1 MSLPVQLNKKL
12 NQSTNLLI
20 AEDIAAYN
28 RKIERIKLSIN
39 IGLISVE
46 YILYIIGFLTLFY
59 YKVVTD
65 YGSFT
70 WSELH
75 KIIAEI
81 PVLDDYALLIGIIF
95 TIYTAMQYQKGMFK
109 WNRDIRMI
117 DDTISAIKAV
127 STSFLIALGIAFFLK
142 TSTVYSRV
150 LILMLAILMVFIFLL
165 SRIMRYYAHA
175 LLHRSTRF
183 NKNVLII
190 GAGKVGM
197 QIRNHVLENTS
208 CDFVGFLDDFKKG
221 DQVIGS
227 IQNIEKLI
235 ARHKVQEIYIT
246 IPSEKNI
253 INELITSIR
262 KYDVQIKIIPELFE
276 LVTSSISFDQAYDY
290 PCIEI
295 VKTPLRGLNLFLKR
309 AADIVLSLL
318 GIIII
323 SPILLIVA
331 LFIKLDSKGPVFIH
345 QKRIGKNGAPFHMHK
360 FRSMVNNAEELKEQL
375 EKYNETDG
383 PAFKMKNDPR
393 ITRVGRFIRKFS
405 IDELPQL
412 FNVLKG
418 EMSLIGPRP
427 PLPNEVE
434 QYSDFQWRRLDIRP
448 GITGLWQV
456 SGRSDI
462 TFDEWV
468 KLDLYYIERWSI
480 SLELK
485 ILIKTIP
492 VVLKGEGAY

>member
-39 IGLISVE
+39 IGLISIE

-75 KIIAEI
+75 KIIVKI

-117 DDTISAIKAV
+117 DDTISAVKAI

-165 SRIMRYYAHA
+165 SRIMRHYAHA
-175 LLHRSTRF
+175 LLHRSPRF

-197 QIRNHVLENTS
+197 QIRNHVLKNTS

-221 DQVIGS
+221 DQVIGT

-309 AADIVLSLL
+309 ASDIVLSLL

-375 EKYNETDG
+375 EKYNEADG

-393 ITRVGRFIRKFS
+393 ITWVGRFIRKFS

-468 KLDLYYIERWSI
+468 KLDLYYIEKWSI

-485 ILIKTIP
+485 ILLKTIP

>member
-12 NQSTNLLI
+12 SQSTNLLI

-28 RKIERIKLSIN
+28 RKTERIKLSIN
-39 IGLISVE
+39 IGLISIE

-59 YKVVTD
+59 YKVVSD
-65 YGSFT
+65 YDSFT
-70 WSELH
+70 WNELH
-75 KIIAEI
+75 SSIAKI
-81 PVLDDYALLIGIIF
+81 PVLADYALLIGIIF
-95 TIYTAMQYQKGMFK
+95 TIYTAMLYQQGMFK
-109 WNRDIRMI
+109 RNRDIRMI

-142 TSTVYSRV
+142 TSIVYSRV

-165 SRIMRYYAHA
+165 SRIMRNYAQV
-175 LLHRSTRF
+175 LLHRSRRY

-190 GAGKVGM
+190 GAGKVGI
-197 QIRNHVLENTS
+197 QIRNHVMANTS
-208 CDFVGFLDDFKKG
+208 CHFVGFLDDYKNS
-221 DQVIGS
+221 DQVLGT
-227 IQNIEKLI
+227 IQNIEQLI

-262 KYDVQIKIIPELFE
+262 KYDIQIKIIPELFE

-309 AADIVLSLL
+309 AADIILSLL
-318 GIIII
+318 GIIMI
-323 SPILLIVA
+323 SPILMIVA
-331 LFIKLDSKGPVFIH
+331 LFIKFDSKGPVFIH

-375 EKYNETDG
+375 EKYNEADG

-462 TFDEWV
+462 NFDEWV
-468 KLDLYYIERWSI
+468 KLDLYYIEKWSI

>member
-75 KIIAEI
+75 KI

-95 TIYTAMQYQKGMFK
+95 TIYTAMQYQNGMFK

-117 DDTISAIKAV
+117 DDTISAVKAI

-142 TSTVYSRV
+142 TSIVYSRV

-165 SRIMRYYAHA
+165 SRIMRHYAHA
-175 LLHRSTRF
+175 LLHRSTRYS
-183 NKNVLII
+183 KNVLII

-197 QIRNHVLENTS
+197 QIRNHVMENTS
-208 CDFVGFLDDFKKG
+208 SDFVGFLDDFKKG
-221 DQVIGS
+221 DQVIGT

-309 AADIVLSLL
+309 AADIVLSIL

-323 SPILLIVA
+323 SPLLLIVA

-375 EKYNETDG
+375 EKYNEADG

-412 FNVLKG
+412 FNVLMG

-427 PLPNEVE
+427 PLPSEVE
-434 QYSDFQWRRLDIRP
+434 QYSDYQWRRLDIRP

-468 KLDLYYIERWSI
+468 KLDLYYIEKWSI

-485 ILIKTIP
+485 ILLKTIP

>member
-12 NQSTNLLI
+12 SQSTNLLI

-28 RKIERIKLSIN
+28 RKTERIKLSIN
-39 IGLISVE
+39 IGLISIE

-59 YKVVTD
+59 YKVVSD
-65 YGSFT
+65 YDSFT

-75 KIIAEI
+75 TSIAKI
-81 PVLDDYALLIGIIF
+81 PVLADYALLIGIIF
-95 TIYTAMQYQKGMFK
+95 TIYTAMLYQQGMFK
-109 WNRDIRMI
+109 RNRDIRMI

-142 TSTVYSRV
+142 TSIVYSRV

-165 SRIMRYYAHA
+165 SRIMRNYAQV
-175 LLHRSTRF
+175 LLHRSRRY

-190 GAGKVGM
+190 GAGKVGI
-197 QIRNHVLENTS
+197 QIRNHVMANTS
-208 CDFVGFLDDFKKG
+208 CHFVGFLDDYKNS
-221 DQVIGS
+221 DQVLGT
-227 IQNIEKLI
+227 IQNIEQLI

-309 AADIVLSLL
+309 AADIILSLL
-318 GIIII
+318 GIIMI

-331 LFIKLDSKGPVFIH
+331 LFIKFDSKGPVFIH

-375 EKYNETDG
+375 EKYNEADG

-462 TFDEWV
+462 NFDEWV
-468 KLDLYYIERWSI
+468 KLDLYYIEKWSI

>member
-12 NQSTNLLI
+12 SQSTNLLI

-28 RKIERIKLSIN
+28 RKTERIKLSIN
-39 IGLISVE
+39 IGLISIE

-59 YKVVTD
+59 YKVVSD
-65 YGSFT
+65 YDSFT
-70 WSELH
+70 WNELH
-75 KIIAEI
+75 SSIAKI
-81 PVLDDYALLIGIIF
+81 PVLADYALLIGIIF
-95 TIYTAMQYQKGMFK
+95 TIYTAMLYQQGMFK
-109 WNRDIRMI
+109 RNRDIRMI

-142 TSTVYSRV
+142 TSIVYSRV

-165 SRIMRYYAHA
+165 SRIMRNYAQV
-175 LLHRSTRF
+175 LLHRSRRY

-190 GAGKVGM
+190 GAGKVGI
-197 QIRNHVLENTS
+197 QIRNHVMANTS
-208 CDFVGFLDDFKKG
+208 CHFVGFLDDYKNS
-221 DQVIGS
+221 DQVLGT
-227 IQNIEKLI
+227 IQNIEQLI
-235 ARHKVQEIYIT
+235 ARHKIQEIYIT

-309 AADIVLSLL
+309 AADIILSLL
-318 GIIII
+318 GIIMI

-331 LFIKLDSKGPVFIH
+331 IFIKFDSKGPVFIH

-375 EKYNETDG
+375 EKYNEADG

-462 TFDEWV
+462 NFDEWV
-468 KLDLYYIERWSI
+468 KLDLYYIEKWSI

>member
-28 RKIERIKLSIN
+28 RKTERIKLAIN
-39 IGLISVE
+39 IGLISTE

-59 YKVVTD
+59 YKVVSD

-70 WSELH
+70 WSDLH
-75 KIIAEI
+75 TSIAKI
-81 PVLDDYALLIGIIF
+81 PVLDEYALLIGIIF
-95 TIYTAMQYQKGMFK
+95 TIYTAMLYQQGMFK
-109 WNRDIRMI
+109 RNRDIRLI
-117 DDTISAIKAV
+117 DDTISAVKAV

-142 TSTVYSRV
+142 TSIVYSRV

-165 SRIMRYYAHA
+165 ARIMRHYAQV
-175 LLHRSTRF
+175 LLHRSTRY
-183 NKNVLII
+183 NKKVLII

-197 QIRNHVLENTS
+197 QIRNHVMANTS
-208 CDFVGFLDDFKKG
+208 CHFVGFLDDYKKG
-221 DQVIGS
+221 DQVLGD

-309 AADIVLSLL
+309 AADIILSLF

-331 LFIKLDSKGPVFIH
+331 LLIKLDSKGPVFIH

-375 EKYNETDG
+375 EKYNEADG

-468 KLDLYYIERWSI
+468 KLDLYYIEKWSI

>member
-12 NQSTNLLI
+12 SQSTNLLI

-28 RKIERIKLSIN
+28 RKTERIKLSIN
-39 IGLISVE
+39 IGLIFIE

-59 YKVVTD
+59 YKVVSD

-75 KIIAEI
+75 TSIAKI
-81 PVLDDYALLIGIIF
+81 PVLADYALLIGIIF
-95 TIYTAMQYQKGMFK
+95 TIYTAMLYQKGMFK
-109 WNRDIRMI
+109 RNRDIRMI
-117 DDTISAIKAV
+117 DDTISAVKAV
-127 STSFLIALGIAFFLK
+127 STSFLIALGIAFFSK
-142 TSTVYSRV
+142 TSIVYSRV

-165 SRIMRYYAHA
+165 SRIMRHYAQV
-175 LLHRSTRF
+175 LLHRSRRY

-190 GAGKVGM
+190 GAGKIGM
-197 QIRNHVLENTS
+197 QIRNHVMANTS
-208 CDFVGFLDDFKKG
+208 CHFVGFLDDYKNS
-221 DQVIGS
+221 DQVLGT
-227 IQNIEKLI
+227 IQNIEQLI
-235 ARHKVQEIYIT
+235 AHHKVQEIYIT

-309 AADIVLSLL
+309 AADIILSIL

-331 LFIKLDSKGPVFIH
+331 LLIKLDSKGHVFIH
-345 QKRIGKNGAPFHMHK
+345 QKRVGKNGAPFHMHK

-375 EKYNETDG
+375 EKYNEADG

-434 QYSDFQWRRLDIRP
+434 QYTDFQWRRLDIRP

-468 KLDLYYIERWSI
+468 KLDLYYIEKWSI

-485 ILIKTIP
+485 ILLKTIP